1 MGDANSKVQKSTVEE
16 AVCGD
21 NEVTKLECV
30 GHVQKR
36 LDSRLQSLKR
46 LGKACPNDDKSI
58 RGAGRLKNNTIDKIQ
73 VCYGEQVETI
83 HTTFKTWKM
92 LSWPFGIT
100 ISQSTD
106 DSPENDLCQNGNHSW
121 CGYQRDQAME
131 TSDYQHSHPFPRAFD
146 DAIYQS

>member
-1 MGDANSKVQKSTVEE
+1 LLGDGNSKAQKRTVEE

-36 LDSRLQSLKR
+36 LDSRLHPLKG

-58 RGAGRLKNNTIDKIQ
+58 GGAGRLKNNTIDKLQ

-92 LSWPFGIT
+92 F
-100 ISQSTD
+100 
-106 DSPENDLCQNGNHSW
+106 
-121 CGYQRDQAME
+121 
-131 TSDYQHSHPFPRAFD
+131 
-146 DAIYQS
+146 